1 MSITKQITGR
11 STTVEDVLQRDSK
24 FRYMLLSRLQCD
36 CEYYLNYGN
45 RFPGCLW
52 AGNEQKQ
59 IEYMTKLHE
68 SFKDN
73 EKPEWLTMEKI
84 KEYARRMLTPDVT
97 ASISEVEAQPEEWI
111 VP

>member
-1 MSITKQITGR
+1 MSITKQMTGR
-11 STTVEDVLQRDSK
+11 NTTIEDVLQRDSR

-52 AGNEQKQ
+52 AGNEREQ
-59 IEYMTKLHE
+59 IEYMARLHE
-68 SFKDN
+68 SFKEN
-73 EKPEWLTMEKI
+73 EKPEWLTMEEI
-84 KEYARRMLTPDVT
+84 KEYARKMLTPDIRPSVT
-97 ASISEVEAQPEEWI
+97 GHDVEQVEWI

>member
-1 MSITKQITGR
+1 MSMTKQITGR
-11 STTVEDVLQRDSK
+11 NTTVEDVLQRDLR

-52 AGNEQKQ
+52 AGNEQEQ
-59 IEYMTKLHE
+59 IEFMTRLHE
-68 SFKDN
+68 SFMEN
-73 EKPEWLTMEKI
+73 EKPEWLTMDEI
-84 KEYARRMLTPDVT
+84 KEYAQRMLAPNVT
-97 ASISEVEAQPEEWI
+97 ASISESEPKPEEWI

>member
-45 RFPGCLW
+45 RFSGCLW
-52 AGNEQKQ
+52 AGNEQEQ
-59 IEYMTKLHE
+59 IKYMTKLHE

-73 EKPEWLTMEKI
+73 EKPEWLTMDEI

-97 ASISEVEAQPEEWI
+97 TPIPEEGVQPEEWI
-111 VP
+111 VH